1 MIHTFDG
8 NRYYYRKINNSIN
21 LRAVLRKMKTLFKH
35 QNHKSNVWKFKIR
48 VAMEFFFNDRSSPLS
63 AFLLF
68 SMKRKLVFIQLK
80 FRRLRILLVPECAT
94 TGGYLQGCFITDFKN
109 RYFYVFNR
117 INIMSMTRPYKTI
130 FQYDFPAEVFLSH
143 SSHFLIWKI
152 LLRLLQ
158 LRKCHRTTAW
168 GSKGKLIIPALTSC
182 VIKSPSSSLYSEAP
196 VQFGY

>member
-1 MIHTFDG
+1 MSITIPAFLIKLTQQRKSGWMIHTFDG

-68 SMKRKLVFIQLK
+68 SMKRNLVFIQLK

-94 TGGYLQGCFITDFKN
+94 TGGYLQGRFITDFKN
-109 RYFYVFNR
+109 RYFYVFNG
-117 INIMSMTRPYKTI
+117 INIMSMTRPSFSMISQQRWSSVILVI
-130 FQYDFPAEVFLSH
+130 F
-143 SSHFLIWKI
+143 
-152 LLRLLQ
+152 
-158 LRKCHRTTAW
+158 
-168 GSKGKLIIPALTSC
+168 
-182 VIKSPSSSLYSEAP
+182 
-196 VQFGY
+196 